1 MREARIE
8 VGVYPVIAPYG
19 DEKTAG
25 TRTKPAE
32 KRLYFR
38 ERGGFLMKKTY
49 ALRKVEKILREVPAY
64 RESLVYLTA
73 VRSTGAL
80 SLREAE
86 TARKRIAYLTLTIA
100 SLERAL
106 GRLTPLERK
115 VIDGLY
121 AENEQTFED
130 VCERCALEK
139 SSVYRYRAKALA
151 KLAAAM
157 FGE

>member
-1 MREARIE
+1 
-8 VGVYPVIAPYG
+8 
-19 DEKTAG
+19 
-25 TRTKPAE
+25 
-32 KRLYFR
+32 
-38 ERGGFLMKKTY
+38 MKKTY

-115 VIDGLY
+115 VINGLY